1 MNALKEDFLEI
12 QIGTSADSL
21 AKSLDSQRE
30 LFHSQVDQLQRIVVT
45 QCKLTGA
52 NPLSQEMAAG
62 ALSIQIG
69 KRPRDLLN
77 PKAVKYMQSVFSV
90 KDAVSKKECRE
101 ICALYGVTVTQV
113 REFFASQRSRVRRL
127 VRLSREKATKSN
139 SCAELNDG
147 VHAISDPLLPF
158 QPIPLNTIA
167 PTGIEETP
175 SCSTEDDVLPGI
187 DGLDKQFVE
196 NIFSWMRKEETYSGQ
211 VKLMEWILQMK
222 NSAVLCWF
230 LSKGGMMIIASWLSQ
245 AAEEEQTSIL
255 LVILNVLCHLPLHK
269 ALPAHMSAI
278 LQSVNRLRFYRTS
291 DISNRARVLL
301 SKWSKLLARSE
312 ALKKPNGLKS
322 SVDAQQQMMLK
333 QSLSD
338 VMGDD
343 SWQSSIDTPENLLDS
358 SENVR
363 KFEQSVK
370 LLPASSDD
378 PNKKHI
384 LGLSSSQFRE
394 RRKVQLVEQPG
405 NRAAGRSPQTTRA
418 APLNQ
423 ERPMSADDIQKA
435 KMRAQYLQSKYVKAN
450 SSHENKEA
458 KTEGLNKPS
467 TSQVSNVPTASKV
480 VVRPNI
486 DEHKKPTITPLKVPN
501 TLEASLESKP
511 IIDLKESVWEK
522 CKRVQILWKTPPEVK
537 LDHQWRVGA
546 GDNSKEAEFQRNRN
560 RREKETFYQ
569 TNQEIPL
576 NPKEPW
582 DQEMDYDDSLTLEIP
597 IEQMP
602 EPNGGSNAEAL
613 VSSKHDVDSAVTQIL
628 DSQRANGSVPLAA
641 PETSQSGNASTAE
654 PDLELLA
661 VLLKNPELV
670 FALTSGQAANLSSE
684 ETVKLL
690 DMIKAG
696 NTSSNNGINRKVEE
710 KVEVSLPS
718 PTPSTNPGTSGWR
731 PEGVRNPFS
740 WATLPKGGGES
751 PPPLAMAT
759 ANSVLPSHML
769 APHNPPVISSY
780 SLSQVTSTVHEKYST
795 SIGSSL
801 HHQLP
806 LTSSPIV
813 HTHLP
818 QVTGPMY
825 NLHSQDLSSLRH
837 ESTTNTKSQASMSNN
852 MYNVEERRHHSFPTP
867 LLPAAP
873 SSRPMLQHMHM
884 QQQQQHYQPQ
894 QQQQHYQ
901 PQPHYA
907 EPSPSPSPSAPIY
920 SKQIGKLSNVPDS
933 WRPRQ
938 NLPSNYNPTV
948 NQNNSNYHRGS
959 YGEEDEFESWSPDN
973 SPSRNSEYSGLG
985 RSFPEPRM
993 DPGRGYWPTDQSRV
1007 RSSPGYRDS
1016 NRHGNKRWRDQRR
1029 R

>member
-52 NPLSQEMAAG
+52 NPLSQEMNCTFGILLFSSSSGTKMQAAG

-222 NSAVLCWF
+222 NSAVLC
-230 LSKGGMMIIASWLSQ
+230 
-245 AAEEEQTSIL
+245 
-255 LVILNVLCHLPLHK
+255 HLPLHK

-384 LGLSSSQFRE
+384 LEFRE

-480 VVRPNI
+480 VVRPDI

-613 VSSKHDVDSAVTQIL
+613 VSPKHDVDSAITQIL

-740 WATLPKGGGES
+740 RATLPKGVGES

-852 MYNVEERRHHSFPTP
+852 
-867 LLPAAP
+867 
-873 SSRPMLQHMHM
+873 
-884 QQQQQHYQPQ
+884 
-894 QQQQHYQ
+894 
-901 PQPHYA
+901 
-907 EPSPSPSPSAPIY
+907 I
-920 SKQIGKLSNVPDS
+920 NVPDS